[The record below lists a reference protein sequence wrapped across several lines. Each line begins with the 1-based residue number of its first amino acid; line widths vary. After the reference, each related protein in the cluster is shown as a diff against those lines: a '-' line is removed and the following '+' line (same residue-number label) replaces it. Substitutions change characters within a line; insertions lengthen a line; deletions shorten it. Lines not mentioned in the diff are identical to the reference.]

1 MPQRRKSDA
10 PIQASR
16 VYAVVGS
23 DEGETRRRARELVLQ
38 LAPKE
43 AGDFGV
49 DSIDGAADNAEQAVQ
64 RIHQTIDA
72 IQTLPFFGSEK
83 LVWLKGV
90 NFLADTS
97 IGRSAG
103 VLTALEEFKELLA
116 KGLPNGVCFLLSA
129 SEVDKRRSFFK
140 SLGNIA
146 RLEQFDKL
154 DTSRPGW
161 EEEVEFVARQL
172 AAEFD
177 LKFETEALEIFV
189 RLAGSD
195 TQQLRNELEKLDLYL
210 GEKRRVTVKI
220 VRELVAKSTAG
231 VIWELG
237 ACISKRRLGES
248 LALLDQLLFQGET
261 PIGILFVA
269 IIPTVRNLMVV
280 KDLML
285 RHKVPPPQVPF
296 HFSRTLSG
304 LPEDATR
311 HLPRKKDGTINAYAL
326 GLAALE
332 VGRFELQELVEGL
345 DACLKANIQL
355 VTTQLEPRLILS
367 QLLVKLIVGE

>member
-16 VYAVVGS
+16 VFAVVGS

-210 GEKRRVTVKI
+210 GEKRGVTVKI

-237 ACISKRRLGES
+237 ACISKRRLAES

-269 IIPTVRNLMVV
+269 IIPTVRNLLVV

-285 RHKVPPPQVPF
+285 RHKVSPPQVPF

-304 LPEDATR
+304 LPENTTR

-332 VGRFELQELVEGL
+332 VRRFELQELVDGL